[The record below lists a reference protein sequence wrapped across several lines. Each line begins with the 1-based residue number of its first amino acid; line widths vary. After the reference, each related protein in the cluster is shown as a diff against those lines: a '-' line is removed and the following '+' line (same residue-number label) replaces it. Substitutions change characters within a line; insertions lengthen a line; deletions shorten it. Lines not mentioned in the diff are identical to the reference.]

1 MAEQCDQEGSAACMD
16 SSCMDSS
23 CMDSRTIGC
32 RPLFS
37 GILALLL
44 VTAPASAGD
53 WPQILGP
60 QRNGIASGEQ
70 LLAAWGSQGPRM
82 QWSAEVGQ
90 GFAGVAVVGNRVVT
104 FYRDGREEIV
114 QCLDAASGRSQ
125 WRTASP
131 CSYSGGVSGDTGPR
145 CVPVISGDVV
155 ITFGVEGRLQCLQLA
170 TGEKVWERDTTADF
184 RPLEGYFGAGST
196 PVVAADRVIV
206 NVGGREENSVVAF
219 DLATG
224 KTLWSAFS
232 DNASYSAPVVTEYK
246 GRQLALVITRLHL
259 TGIDVASGG
268 LQFAIPFGARGPTVN
283 AATPL
288 VTGDRVFIS
297 ASYGIGSRLI
307 SLADPEAGS
316 VQRDEMILATQYATP
331 VAAADRGDL
340 IFAVDGRQ
348 DAGSGQASL
357 KCVDLATWKVLWE
370 ERGLDYGSL
379 IRVNQELLML
389 TCGGELIR
397 IAADSRGFRASERHQ
412 VQEST
417 DRGYRLPAIA
427 NGRLFIRDDSK
438 LRCLQVGVSSG
449 G

>member
-1 MAEQCDQEGSAACMD
+1 MAEQCDPGSFVARRKTQPRKCLL
-16 SSCMDSS
+16 
-23 CMDSRTIGC
+23 R
-32 RPLFS
+32 
-37 GILALLL
+37 LAGFLAVLL
-44 VTAPASAGD
+44 VTAAAAEAGD

-60 QRNGIASGEQ
+60 QRNGIATGEQ
-70 LLAAWGSQGPRM
+70 LLESWGSQGPRT
-82 QWSAEVGQ
+82 QWTADVGE

-114 QCLDAASGRSQ
+114 QSLDAVTGRSQ
-125 WRTASP
+125 WQTASA
-131 CSYSGGVSGDTGPR
+131 CSYSGGVSNDTGPR
-145 CVPVISGDVV
+145 CVPVITGDAV
-155 ITFGVEGRLQCLQLA
+155 ITFGVEGRLQCLQLS
-170 TGEKVWERDTTADF
+170 TGSRLWERDTTADF
-184 RPLEGYFGAGST
+184 SPLEGYFGAGST
-196 PVVAADRVIV
+196 PVVAGDRVLV
-206 NVGGREENSVVAF
+206 NVGGREGNSVVAF

-224 KTLWSAFS
+224 RTLWTVFS
-232 DNASYSAPVVTEYK
+232 DNASYSAPIVTEYD

-259 TGIDVASGG
+259 TGIDVVSGR

-288 VTGDRVFIS
+288 LTGDKVFVT

-307 SLADPEAGS
+307 SLADPEAAA
-316 VQRDEMILATQYATP
+316 VERDEMILATQYATP
-331 VAAADRGDL
+331 VAAAERSDL

-379 IRVNQELLML
+379 IRVNKELLML

-397 IAADSRGFRASERHQ
+397 FEANSRGFRVSARHQ

-427 NGRLFIRDDSK
+427 NGRLFIRDDAK
-438 LRCLQVGVSSG
+438 LRCLQVGKSSG